1 MPDRD
6 NDSAATAVT
15 LQRYSLRGRVFPM
28 HPHHVAHDEDL
39 RLASLRRL
47 RVLEQAH
54 EERFDRITRLASI
67 AIDAPMAAIALVE
80 RERVVYK
87 STHGLSVQSL
97 PRHTTFC
104 ATALM
109 LDGPLVVPDATVDER
124 FEQLPLVVEAPH
136 VRFYASHPL
145 YAPDGRRIGGLCV
158 ADTRPRRLGE
168 EALQSLRDLASIVE
182 TELQVGALAQAR
194 SELAS
199 DLDVARRQVFIDPL
213 TQTWNRAGILEI
225 LQREHARARRT
236 KTLVGVAMVDLDN
249 FKDINDNYGHL
260 TGDRVLRTAA
270 ERMIEAVRPY
280 DAVGRYGGEEFLI
293 VLVEREASRVASIAE
308 RVRANIAQRPVS
320 MDRRAIS
327 MSASV
332 GVACSEQAVN
342 QQDIHQLL
350 QRADEA
356 LYSAK
361 RNGRNQVVFAN

>member
-1 MPDRD
+1 
-6 NDSAATAVT
+6 
-15 LQRYSLRGRVFPM
+15 M
-28 HPHHVAHDEDL
+28 HSHPPARDEDL

-47 RVLEQAH
+47 RVLDQAG
-54 EERFDRITRLASI
+54 EERFDRVTRLACI
-67 AIDAPMAAIALVE
+67 AVAAPFAAIALVD
-80 RERVVYK
+80 RERVWYK
-87 STHGLSVQSL
+87 SMRGIALQSL
-97 PRHTTFC
+97 PRHLSVC
-104 ATALM
+104 DTALVV
-109 LDGPLVVPDATVDER
+109 DGPLVVPDATLDPR
-124 FEQLPLVVEAPH
+124 FSSLPIVTEAPKL
-136 VRFYASHPL
+136 RFYASHPL
-145 YAPDGRRIGGLCV
+145 YAPDGRRIGGVCV
-158 ADTRPRRLGE
+158 ADTVPRQFGE
-168 EALQSLRDLASIVE
+168 AELTTLRDLAAIVE
-182 TELQVGALAQAR
+182 AELQVGALAQAR

-249 FKDINDNYGHL
+249 FKDINDSYGHL

-320 MDRRAIS
+320 MDRRTIS

-332 GVACSEQAVN
+332 GVACSETALGP
-342 QQDIHQLL
+342 QDIHQLL

-361 RNGRNQVVFAN
+361 RNGRNQVVFAQ

>member
-1 MPDRD
+1 
-6 NDSAATAVT
+6 
-15 LQRYSLRGRVFPM
+15 M
-28 HPHHVAHDEDL
+28 HSHHPTHDEEL
-39 RLASLRRL
+39 RVGSLRRL
-47 RVLEQAH
+47 QVLESPR
-54 EERFDRITRLASI
+54 EDRFDRITRLASL
-67 AIDAPMAAIALVE
+67 AIGTPMAAIALVNHD
-80 RERVVYK
+80 RVWYK
-87 STHGLSVQSL
+87 SMHGLSVQSL
-97 PRHTTFC
+97 PRQDTFC
-104 ATALM
+104 SVAL
-109 LDGPLVVPDATVDER
+109 DEQGPLVVSDALQDAR
-124 FEQLPLVVEAPH
+124 FASLPLVVDVPGL
-136 VRFYASHPL
+136 RFYASHPL
-145 YAPDGRRIGGLCV
+145 FAPDGRRVGGFCV
-158 ADTRPRRLGE
+158 ADTVPRRIGDE
-168 EALQSLRDLASIVE
+168 ELQTLRDLAAIVE
-182 TELQVGALAQAR
+182 TELQVGALAQSR

-249 FKDINDNYGHL
+249 FKDINDSYGHL

-293 VLVEREASRVASIAE
+293 VLVEREADRVASIAE

-320 MDRRAIS
+320 LDRRTIS

-332 GVACSEQAVN
+332 GVACSEN
-342 QQDIHQLL
+342 TLGHQDIHQLL

-361 RNGRNQVVFAN
+361 RNGRNQVVFAH

>member
-1 MPDRD
+1 
-6 NDSAATAVT
+6 
-15 LQRYSLRGRVFPM
+15 M
-28 HPHHVAHDEDL
+28 HSQPPARDEDL

-47 RVLEQAH
+47 HVLDPEG
-54 EERFDRITRLASI
+54 EERFDRITRLACI
-67 AIDAPMAAIALVE
+67 AVGTPFAAIALVD
-80 RERVVYK
+80 RDHVWYK
-87 STHGLSVQSL
+87 SMRGIELQSL
-97 PRHTTFC
+97 PRHLSPC
-104 ATALM
+104 AIAIG
-109 LDGPLVVPDATVDER
+109 LDGPLVVSDATRDPR
-124 FEQLPLVVEAPH
+124 LASLPLVTGDPH
-136 VRFYASHPL
+136 LRFYASHPL
-145 YAPDGRRIGGLCV
+145 YAPDGRRIGGVCV
-158 ADTRPRRLGE
+158 ADTVAREIGDAELVT
-168 EALQSLRDLASIVE
+168 LRDLAAIVE
-182 TELQVGALAQAR
+182 MELQVGALAQAR

-249 FKDINDNYGHL
+249 FKDINDSYGHL

-320 MDRRAIS
+320 MDRRTIS

-332 GVACSEQAVN
+332 GVACSETGVGP
-342 QQDIHQLL
+342 QDIHQLL

>member
-1 MPDRD
+1 
-6 NDSAATAVT
+6 
-15 LQRYSLRGRVFPM
+15 M
-28 HPHHVAHDEDL
+28 HPHHSAHDEDL
-39 RLASLRRL
+39 RIASLRRL
-47 RVLEQAH
+47 QVLEPAQ
-54 EERFDRITRLASI
+54 EERFDRITRLATLTTG
-67 AIDAPMAAIALVE
+67 AAMAGIALVD
-80 RERVVYK
+80 RDRVFYK
-87 STHGLSVQSL
+87 SLRGLSVQSL
-97 PRHTTFC
+97 PRPATFC
-104 ATALM
+104 TVAL
-109 LDGPLVVPDATVDER
+109 DTEGPLLVPDASQDPR
-124 FEQLPLVVEAPH
+124 FAQLPIVKDAPH
-136 VRFYASHPL
+136 LRFYASQPL
-145 YAPDGRRIGGLCV
+145 FAPDGRRIGGVCV
-158 ADTRPRRLGE
+158 ADTRPRRLSE
-168 EALQSLRDLASIVE
+168 EELHTLRDLASIVE
-182 TELQVGALAQAR
+182 TELQVGALVQSR

-249 FKDINDNYGHL
+249 FKDINDNFGHL

-332 GVACSEQAVN
+332 GVACSESAVG

-361 RNGRNQVVFAN
+361 RNGRNQVVFAH

>member
-1 MPDRD
+1 M
-6 NDSAATAVT
+6 N
-15 LQRYSLRGRVFPM
+15 
-28 HPHHVAHDEDL
+28 PHHLARDEDL
-39 RLASLRRL
+39 RIAALRRL
-47 RVLEQAH
+47 RVLDQAF
-54 EERFDRITRLASI
+54 EERFDRVTRLACI
-67 AIDAPMAAIALVE
+67 TVGTPFAAIALVD
-80 RERVVYK
+80 RDRVWYK
-87 STHGLSVQSL
+87 SMRGIALQSL
-97 PRHTTFC
+97 PRPLTFC
-104 ATALM
+104 DKALGI
-109 LDGPLVVPDATVDER
+109 DAPLVVPDATQDAR
-124 FEQLPLVVEAPH
+124 FASLPMVTEAPGL
-136 VRFYASHPL
+136 RFYASHPL
-145 YAPDGRRIGGLCV
+145 YAPDGRRIGGVCV
-158 ADTRPRRLGE
+158 ADTRPRQLAAE
-168 EALQSLRDLASIVE
+168 ELTTLRDLAAIVE

-320 MDRRAIS
+320 MDRRTIS

-332 GVACSEQAVN
+332 GVACSETAVS

-361 RNGRNQVVFAN
+361 RNGRNQVVFAS

>member
-1 MPDRD
+1 
-6 NDSAATAVT
+6 
-15 LQRYSLRGRVFPM
+15 M
-28 HPHHVAHDEDL
+28 HSPPPARDEDL
-39 RLASLRRL
+39 RLATLRRL
-47 RVLEQAH
+47 RVLDRACDA
-54 EERFDRITRLASI
+54 RFDRVTRLACI
-67 AIDAPMAAIALVE
+67 AVGVPCAAISLVD
-80 RERVVYK
+80 RDRVWYK
-87 STHGLSVQSL
+87 SARGIALQSL
-97 PRHTTFC
+97 PRHLSFC
-104 ATALM
+104 DTALGIG
-109 LDGPLVVPDATVDER
+109 GPLVVPDAVLDPR
-124 FEQLPLVVEAPH
+124 FSSLPLVTEAPKL
-136 VRFYASHPL
+136 RFYASHPL
-145 YAPDGRRIGGLCV
+145 YAPDGRRIGGVCV
-158 ADTRPRRLGE
+158 ADTVPRRIGE
-168 EALQSLRDLASIVE
+168 AESISLRDLAAIVE

-249 FKDINDNYGHL
+249 FKDINDSYGHL

-320 MDRRAIS
+320 MDRRTIS

-332 GVACSEQAVN
+332 GVACSETAVGA
-342 QQDIHQLL
+342 QDIHQLL

-361 RNGRNQVVFAN
+361 RNGRNQVVFAQ

>member
-1 MPDRD
+1 MQAP
-6 NDSAATAVT
+6 
-15 LQRYSLRGRVFPM
+15 
-28 HPHHVAHDEDL
+28 HPPRDEDL
-39 RLASLRRL
+39 RLATLRRL
-47 RVLEQAH
+47 RVIDQTC
-54 EERFDRITRLASI
+54 EERFDRITRLACI
-67 AIDAPMAAIALVE
+67 TVGVPFAAIAFVD
-80 RERVVYK
+80 RDCVWYK
-87 STHGLSVQSL
+87 STRGVALQSL
-97 PRHTTFC
+97 PRPLSFC
-104 ATALM
+104 DAALAV
-109 LDGPLVVPDATVDER
+109 DGPLIVPDASLDPR
-124 FEQLPLVVEAPH
+124 FASLPLVSEAPG
-136 VRFYASHPL
+136 VRFYASYPL
-145 YAPDGRRIGGLCV
+145 YAPDGRRIGGVCV
-158 ADTRPRRLGE
+158 ADTAPRRIGDE
-168 EALQSLRDLASIVE
+168 ELISLRDLAAIIE

-199 DLDVARRQVFIDPL
+199 DLDAARRQVFIDPL

-249 FKDINDNYGHL
+249 FKDINDSYGHL

-332 GVACSEQAVN
+332 GVACSETLVG
-342 QQDIHQLL
+342 QQEIHQLL

-361 RNGRNQVVFAN
+361 RNGRNQVVFAH